1 MFYSGGSMKRIALV
15 LVVLMLICGCTD
27 NVRSR
32 KFGGTTT
39 ENLEPGKKL
48 INITWKNS
56 DLWILTKPMRPGD
69 LPETYEFTESSS
81 IGLLQGKIII
91 KESK

>member
-1 MFYSGGSMKRIALV
+1 MKKVALV
-15 LVVLMLICGCTD
+15 LIVFMMICGCTD
-27 NVRSR
+27 NVRS
-32 KFGGTTT
+32 KGWGGTST

-56 DLWILTKPMRPGD
+56 DLWMLTRPMKSD
-69 LPETYEFTESSS
+69 DVPETYEFIEKSS
-81 IGLLQGKIII
+81 IGMLSGKVII